1 MSRFSNG
8 RRVSVAALVALC
20 VALVA
25 AEVAAEEPL
34 QITASETAQHVGE
47 YAEVCGR
54 VASAAHI
61 AAVKGQPTFLNF
73 ERPYPDN
80 LFTVVIWGSC
90 RSRFDGRPENMFDG
104 KSVCVTGRIV
114 EYQGKP
120 QIVVDDPDQIVV
132 TSPAGGGELGDLE
145 KVFLK
150 AVLSSLGHETNYGSG
165 EWDEE
170 TVEAMIAFQEDA
182 GIPPSGEPDPATLR
196 ALADAAE
203 EMPDSE
209 RDLII
214 RLLLFELARRQE

>member
-8 RRVSVAALVALC
+8 RPAAVAALVALS
-20 VALVA
+20 VVLVA

-54 VASAAHI
+54 IASAAHI

-90 RSRFDGRPENMFDG
+90 RSRFDGRPEHMFDG

-120 QIVVDDPDQIVV
+120 QIVVENPDQIVV
-132 TSPAGGGELGDLE
+132 TSTVGGGELRDLE